1 MKQDNQSV
9 TTLTNDYKYITMIH
23 AESKPKTEVFAV
35 MTKDQEV
42 TLGVIKWY
50 APWRQYC
57 YIPDDNTI
65 YSRGCMADINDF
77 VEKLM
82 HQRTERRDIKA

>member
-1 MKQDNQSV
+1 MSLE
-9 TTLTNDYKYITMIH
+9 LTNDYKYITMIH

-57 YIPDDNTI
+57 FLPDDNTI
-65 YSRGCMADINDF
+65 YSKGCMNDINDF
-77 VEKLM
+77 IGKLGDM
-82 HQRTERRDIKA
+82 RKGSQSHDSVKESK